1 MNRSEVILNVCHLNN
16 EKINQQLNLNEWK
29 CLIFQYNTHTNNPNY
44 SVNSVFCTC
53 NAMLTLTSHDEQV
66 HVYNQCQTQIY
77 VELIAKQLL
86 ATQNKIDKRKFAS
99 TKCMYFIKDK
109 QNQQNDRPTY
119 LEKLFRSLL
128 DVCRSSSAGV
138 ISIERFLPRG
148 IIYMNKN
155 TSIQFFKNLQLQST
169 FSPLH

>member
-1 MNRSEVILNVCHLNN
+1 M
-16 EKINQQLNLNEWK
+16 NLNEWK

-53 NAMLTLTSHDEQV
+53 NAMLTLTSHNEQV

-86 ATQNKIDKRKFAS
+86 ATANKIDKRKFAW
-99 TKCMYFIKDK
+99 TKCMYLSRINKI
-109 QNQQNDRPTY
+109 NRMIVPPY

-155 TSIQFFKNLQLQST
+155 TSIQFFKNLQLQT
-169 FSPLH
+169 TLSPLH

>member
-1 MNRSEVILNVCHLNN
+1 M
-16 EKINQQLNLNEWK
+16 NLNEWK

-86 ATQNKIDKRKFAS
+86 ATQIKSTSENSRQQNACISSRINKINRMIVHHTWKNCFEVFWMFVVHLLLVSYPLNAF
-99 TKCMYFIKDK
+99 YLVALFI
-109 QNQQNDRPTY
+109 
-119 LEKLFRSLL
+119 
-128 DVCRSSSAGV
+128 
-138 ISIERFLPRG
+138 
-148 IIYMNKN
+148 
-155 TSIQFFKNLQLQST
+155 
-169 FSPLH
+169 